1 MIVQISIHYILHSM
15 LFNFKAIFNLN
26 SNKMKNAFLLA
37 FYFFTIGLS
46 AQTSTLSPYQKKT
59 KNTERF
65 ARPVNT
71 GVNHTL
77 LILGSAWE
85 VSPELGDEIAV
96 YDSDKNMVAS
106 VAWRP
111 EQEGH
116 SGLAIWGDDQTTSAK
131 EGMTNGETFSIVLFD
146 KSEDKMTALKI
157 DRWERGDNVFAKD
170 GVSVVGSIISNS
182 VLVQDLELFQNVPNP
197 VLDNTS
203 ISFYLP
209 KDGKIKLTVSN
220 TLGQDVLTLSN
231 EEYAKGMH
239 TISMDALSLST
250 GVYFYKLEANNASI
264 TKQLTLVK

>member
-1 MIVQISIHYILHSM
+1 MKKLLT
-15 LFNFKAIFNLN
+15 LF
-26 SNKMKNAFLLA
+26 S
-37 FYFFTIGLS
+37 FFSIGLF
-46 AQTSTLSPYQKKT
+46 AQTTHLNTYQQKTLK
-59 KNTERF
+59 TERF

-96 YDSDKNMVAS
+96 YDSEKNMVAS
-106 VAWRP
+106 VAWRY

-116 SGLAIWGDDQTTSAK
+116 TGLAIWGDDETTSAK

-157 DRWERGDNVFAKD
+157 NRWERGDNVFAKD
-170 GVSVVGSIISNS
+170 GVSVVGSITTTAIIT
-182 VLVQDLELFQNVPNP
+182 QEMELFQNVPNP
-197 VLDNTS
+197 VMDNTS

-209 KDGKIKLTVSN
+209 KDGKINLTVSN
-220 TLGQDVLTLSN
+220 TLGQEVLSLSN
-231 EEYAKGMH
+231 EAYTKGMH
-239 TISMDALSLST
+239 TISMDASSLST
-250 GVYFYKLEANNASI
+250 GVYFYKLEANKISI